1 MATVKVTEDT
11 FPDIVA
17 LFILDYIMSDDMVV
31 DNEKWE
37 YFIDKLHGKGL
48 KTELVK
54 YYIATNANEKSR
66 YKEIKRIFRKE
77 GKGRKATINIV
88 NQDDRKK
95 SDVKKDSVIKTI
107 VKKALKAVTEHKK
120 KYNYMPLTESKVDD
134 IIDKVMNECKEE
146 GLL

>member
-77 GKGRKATINIV
+77 GKGRKATINII
-88 NQDDRKK
+88 NKDGTKK
-95 SDVKKDSVIKTI
+95 SDAKKDSVIKTI

-120 KYNYMPLTESKVDD
+120 KYYNMPLTESKVDD

>member
-17 LFILDYIMSDDMVV
+17 LFILDYIMSDDMVI

-37 YFIDKLHGKGL
+37 YFIDILHGKGL

-120 KYNYMPLTESKVDD
+120 KYYNMPLTESKEDD
-134 IIDKVMNECKEE
+134 IIHKVMNESKEE
-146 GLL
+146 GIL

>member
-77 GKGRKATINIV
+77 GKGRKATINII

-95 SDVKKDSVIKTI
+95 SDAKKDSVIKTI

-120 KYNYMPLTESKVDD
+120 KYYNMPLTESKVDD